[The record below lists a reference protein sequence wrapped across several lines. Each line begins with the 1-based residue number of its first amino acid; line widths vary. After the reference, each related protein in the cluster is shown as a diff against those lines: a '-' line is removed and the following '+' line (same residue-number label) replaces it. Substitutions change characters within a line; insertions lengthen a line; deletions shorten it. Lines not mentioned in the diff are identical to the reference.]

1 MTRNNKKQAA
11 KIFRKP
17 QERGPR
23 SKDSRKT
30 CDKDAPSAQKESE
43 RSKSLIKPTRPCLRF
58 SPTAWA
64 KLLCFRDQ
72 GTTEVGG
79 FGVTPAD
86 DLLFIEEFVTVKQ
99 EVTEASI
106 AFNDEAVA
114 DHFERQVDSGR
125 RPQQFARIWLHTH
138 PGESPHPSGVDEETF
153 SRVFGGCEW
162 AVMFI
167 VAQGGN
173 LYARLRFNIGPGG
186 ESVIPVSVDYG
197 RPFGPSD
204 HDAWKTEYEANII
217 REKHPHGG
225 FFGEKEP

>member
-1 MTRNNKKQAA
+1 
-11 KIFRKP
+11 
-17 QERGPR
+17 
-23 SKDSRKT
+23 
-30 CDKDAPSAQKESE
+30 
-43 RSKSLIKPTRPCLRF
+43 
-58 SPTAWA
+58 
-64 KLLCFRDQ
+64 
-72 GTTEVGG
+72 VGG

-106 AFNDEAVA
+106 AFSDEAVA

-186 ESVIPVSVDYG
+186 EAVIPVCVDYG

-217 REKHPHGG
+217 REKHSHGG
-225 FFGEKEP
+225 FFGDSDIGFRDFERNRYSFPDDWKEELESMDPHERRFIMNELGAGSDPWEEDFQEEEPWF